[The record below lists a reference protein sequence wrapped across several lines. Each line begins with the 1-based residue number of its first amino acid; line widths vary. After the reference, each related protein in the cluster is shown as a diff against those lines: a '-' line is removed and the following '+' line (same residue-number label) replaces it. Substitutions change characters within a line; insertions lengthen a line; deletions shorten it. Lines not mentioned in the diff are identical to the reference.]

1 MFYLLSKTLNYL
13 LTPVGWLFITLLWA
27 VLTKNHAHRKR
38 LSLFSLSLLWLLG
51 NGFLTNEVMNAWEV
65 GPKPVPA
72 KSNGQVAVVLTGG
85 MINGLRQIQPV
96 RPVLGHEADRIG
108 QALYLYK
115 TGVVQKILISG
126 GQGNLS
132 FQTPAFVDEGQMVAR
147 FLIIAGVPSADIV
160 LEQKSRNTHENAIYS
175 KQLLRQ
181 RFNTDRC
188 VLVTSAWHM
197 RRAEACF
204 KKEGLIVAPFPTGF
218 LGERRSWSPGNYLFP
233 SEKALNDAF
242 WIFREV
248 VGYVVYMAVG
258 YV

>member
-13 LTPVGWLFITLLWA
+13 LTPIGWLFITLLWT
-27 VLTKNHAHRKR
+27 VLTKNHARRKQ
-38 LSLFSLSLLWLLG
+38 LALLSLSLLWLLG
-51 NGFLTNEVMNAWEV
+51 NGFLTNELMNAWEV
-65 GPKPVPA
+65 GPMPVPA
-72 KSNGQVAVVLTGG
+72 KNNGQVAVVLTGG
-85 MINGLRQIQPV
+85 MINGLRQVQPI
-96 RPVLGHEADRIG
+96 RPILGHEADRVG

-115 TGVVQKILISG
+115 TGIVQKILISG
-126 GQGNLS
+126 GQGNLA
-132 FQTPAFVDEGQMVAR
+132 FQTPAFVDEGQMAAR
-147 FLIIAGVPSADIV
+147 FLMLAGVPATDIV

-181 RFNTDRC
+181 RFKTDRC

-204 KKEGLIVAPFPTGF
+204 KKEGITVAPFPTGF
-218 LGERRSWSPGNYLFP
+218 LGERRSSSLGNYLLP

-242 WIFREV
+242 WIIREV
-248 VGYVVYMAVG
+248 VGYVTYAVMG